1 MKRWLIALAAVLG
14 GIAFPLP
21 VVAQTEAFQYKG
33 IPLNITEAELQQ
45 RYPNM
50 FCGAGAPADAL
61 RVRGD
66 RLCGLGKEYLKCVTE
81 RTEAIRRKLDGKEPE
96 ALSPLCSLLD
106 YGGARVDHL
115 SFAFYNDLLLSI
127 SGSIDSDDFAR
138 IRNALTA
145 AHGKPQKEDVRTVQ
159 NRMGAT
165 FQNYVLVWERAD
177 TFIRLTRY
185 TSDIKHGNVVIGANS
200 LMDEMRKRQGES
212 AKKDAKGL

>member
-1 MKRWLIALAAVLG
+1 MPHSRSSLALVLA
-14 GIAFPLP
+14 GITFPLP
-21 VVAQTEAFQYKG
+21 VVAQTEPFQYKG
-33 IPLNITEAELQQ
+33 IPLNITEAELKQ
-45 RYPNM
+45 RYPDM
-50 FCGAGAPADAL
+50 FCGAGAPADTL

-66 RLCGLGKEYLKCVTE
+66 RLCGLGKERSRCVTE
-81 RTEAIRRKLDGKEPE
+81 RTEALRRKLDGKEPE

-106 YGGARVDHL
+106 YGGARVDNL
-115 SFAFYNDLLLSI
+115 GFAFYNDHLLSI
-127 SGSIDSDDFAR
+127 SASIDSDDFGR
-138 IRNALTA
+138 IRDALIA

-165 FQNYVLVWERAD
+165 FENYVLVWERAG

-200 LMDEMRKRQGES
+200 LMDEMQKRQGEK